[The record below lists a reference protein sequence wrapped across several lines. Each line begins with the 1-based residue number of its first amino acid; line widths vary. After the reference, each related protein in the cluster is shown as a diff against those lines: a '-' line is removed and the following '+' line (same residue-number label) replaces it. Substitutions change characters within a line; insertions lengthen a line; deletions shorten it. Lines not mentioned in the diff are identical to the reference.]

1 MTITHFAK
9 LSVLIF
15 LLIFS
20 ITGISYGSSALEIMT
35 KVDARYT
42 GDSAISD
49 WRMILIDK
57 KDRKRVREIA
67 VSYTHLRAH
76 DTKAN
81 GVCRIGLEKK

>member
-1 MTITHFAK
+1 MITTK
-9 LSVLIF
+9 LLKLFTSVL

-20 ITGISYGSSALEIMT
+20 FTGVLYGSSAMEIMT

-57 KDRKRVREIA
+57 KDRKREGKSKFLVKNIMMLINQFPFLK
-67 VSYTHLRAH
+67 VQ
-76 DTKAN
+76 
-81 GVCRIGLEKK
+81 VM